1 MSRALASSCAR
12 WHLPKQHSHSEWHI
26 VEIRLEIVW
35 ARERYLRWMSTNR
48 IDDRLGCDP
57 NSGAAPA
64 LHREPATNGINLR
77 EEATASLACTD
88 PASIVALRIPTTDR
102 NHPIIHEIAAA
113 TGFLYLPGNFIL
125 TIRYKVE

>member
-12 WHLPKQHSHSEWHI
+12 WHLPKQHAHSEWHI
-26 VEIRLEIVW
+26 VEIGIEIAW
-35 ARERYLRWMSTNR
+35 ARERYLRRMSTNR
-48 IDDRLGCDP
+48 LDNRLGCDP

-64 LHREPATNGINLR
+64 LHREPTTIGINLR
-77 EEATASLACTD
+77 EEAAALLGCTD
-88 PASIVALRIPTTDR
+88 PASIVALRIPTADR

-113 TGFLYLPGNFIL
+113 TGFLYLPENFIP